1 MVAAAKRNSCAALAA
16 RALAAFVAV
25 LTTSLPAPCQA
36 QTVPALAPDD
46 VSFLLGR
53 VTLFPAFTLRDTGY
67 DSNVFNDPDNPKG
80 DFTLTAQPR
89 LRATVPA
96 AGGILSG
103 GAAIGLVYYATYKDQ
118 QSLNRFFE
126 GRYERAASRLRP
138 FVAGTFNYA
147 RDRYGPE
154 IDARVAHRETSA
166 SAGAE
171 LKLTGITSLTGLY
184 RYSTQDYGDDEE
196 FLGSVLGDQLNRV
209 TDLASAGLRYY
220 ITPITTLV
228 VDFEVQRDR
237 FETSPI
243 RDSDSWRVMPAAEF
257 GGGGVLTGRVA
268 AGFRKF
274 EPRDALVAP
283 FDGLVAAANVAYT
296 LLGRTRFTVE
306 GTRDVMYS
314 FDVATPYYLLDSGR
328 ITVSQP
334 IGGPIDLIGV
344 ASADRL
350 RYQALEGLPDPHRV
364 TRTTTFGGGMG
375 FRVGQTVRLGL
386 IYEQTKRSSS
396 DIEQRDYRRHRIFG
410 SVTYGR

>member
-16 RALAAFVAV
+16 RRLAALIAL
-25 LTTSLPAPCQA
+25 LTIAMAAPCRAQSVPAP
-36 QTVPALAPDD
+36 APEE

-67 DSNVFNDPDNPKG
+67 DSNVFNDPDNPQS

-96 AGGILSG
+96 AGGMLSG
-103 GAAIGLVYYATYKDQ
+103 GATIGLVYYATYKDQ
-118 QSLNRFFE
+118 QSFNRFFE

-138 FVAGTFNYA
+138 FVAGSFNYA

-154 IDARVAHRETSA
+154 IDARVAHQETSA

-184 RYSTQDYGDDEE
+184 RYSTQTYDEDEE
-196 FLGSVLGDQLNRV
+196 FLGNVLADQLDRV
-209 TDLASAGLRYY
+209 TDLASAGVRYY
-220 ITPITTLV
+220 ITPVTTLV
-228 VDFEVQRDR
+228 VDVEVQRDR

-257 GGGGVLTGRVA
+257 AGGGVVAGRIAV
-268 AGFRKF
+268 GFRKF

-283 FDGLVAAANVAYT
+283 YDGLVAAANVTYT
-296 LLGRTRFTVE
+296 LLGRTRFAIE

-314 FDVATPYYLLDSGR
+314 FAVVTPYYLLDSGR

-334 IGGPIDLIGV
+334 IGGPVDLIGV
-344 ASADRL
+344 ASAERL
-350 RYQALEGLPDPHRV
+350 RYQALEGLPDPHLV
-364 TRTTTFGGGMG
+364 TRTTTFGGGLG
-375 FRVGQTVRLGL
+375 FRIGQTLRLGL
-386 IYEQTKRSSS
+386 IYDHTERSSS
-396 DIEQRDYRRHRIFG
+396 DIEQRDYRRQRIFG
-410 SVTYGR
+410 LVTYGR

>member
-1 MVAAAKRNSCAALAA
+1 MVAAAKRNSCAARAARTLAA
-16 RALAAFVAV
+16 LIALVTTAAA
-25 LTTSLPAPCQA
+25 APCQA
-36 QTVPALAPDD
+36 QSAPAPAPED

-67 DSNVFNDPDNPKG
+67 DSNVFNDPDNPQG

-103 GAAIGLVYYATYKDQ
+103 GATIGLVYYATYKDQ
-118 QSLNRFFE
+118 QSVNRFFE

-154 IDARVAHRETSA
+154 IDARVAHSETSA

-184 RYSTQDYGDDEE
+184 RYSTQTYDDNEE
-196 FLGSVLGDQLNRV
+196 FLGSVLGEQLDRQ
-209 TDLASAGLRYY
+209 TDLASAGVRYY
-220 ITPITTLV
+220 ITPVTTLV
-228 VDFEVQRDR
+228 VDVEVQRDR

-243 RDSDSWRVMPAAEF
+243 RDSDSLRVMPAAEF
-257 GGGGVLTGRVA
+257 GGGGVLVGRIAV
-268 AGFRKF
+268 GFRKF

-283 FDGLVAAANVAYT
+283 FDGLVAAANVTYT

-314 FDVATPYYLLDSGR
+314 FAVVTPYYLLDSGR

-334 IGGPIDLIGV
+334 IGGPVDLIGV

-350 RYQALEGLPDPHRV
+350 RYQALEGLPDPHLV
-364 TRTTTFGGGMG
+364 TRTTTFGGGLG
-375 FRVGQTVRLGL
+375 FRIGQALRLGL
-386 IYEQTKRSSS
+386 IYDHTERSSS
-396 DIEQRDYRRHRIFG
+396 DIEQRDYRRQRIFG